1 MSTELAPILS
11 AGEDGPLALSFWFQA
26 SNTPGN
32 AFSYLFSTADV
43 LSNDTF
49 VADQLQL
56 YLPQANLL
64 LERLCGRCSARCP
77 CVCG

>member
-1 MSTELAPILS
+1 MASTAKVASLLI

-26 SNTPGN
+26 SSIPGN

-49 VADQLQL
+49 IADQLQL
-56 YLPQANLL
+56 YLPQASFLL
-64 LERLCGRCSARCP
+64 VHP
-77 CVCG
+77 